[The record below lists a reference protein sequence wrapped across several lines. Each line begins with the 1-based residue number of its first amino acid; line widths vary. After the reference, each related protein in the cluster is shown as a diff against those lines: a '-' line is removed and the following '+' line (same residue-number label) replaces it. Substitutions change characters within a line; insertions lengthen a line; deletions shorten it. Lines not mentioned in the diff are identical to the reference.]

1 MSSLNIQI
9 TSGGAAAPISILT
22 PEPIHGA
29 RALIERGG
37 FDPDKA
43 FIDGPVTT
51 TVNDKTGE
59 TRYRFKVL
67 LEHYDIE
74 ELSRIISAR
83 RPRAPFKIADR
94 TVDAFGIEYADPQHG
109 KTGSRGGTP
118 ELLERS
124 NRIRHDIV
132 EHARKRKPAE
142 IGFFDLGDGIESFN
156 NTGSQA
162 FTNDLSLP
170 EQITVYALEI
180 IEWVESLARIA
191 PVKVG
196 IVPSNHSAWREGK
209 QVLGRPE
216 DDFGIQVHK
225 LAAALAK
232 RHSIR
237 AEWFFPQPDDES
249 VTVELVGRK
258 VGMVHG
264 NQWMPGG
271 AVRWWQNQTFGKCAV
286 SDAELLL
293 SGHYHTQARQRVT
306 ADKWWSGA
314 PTLDNG
320 SDWFRNKTGLD
331 TLPGM
336 VTFEMSRERGY
347 LPNSET
353 LWE

>member
-9 TSGGAAAPISILT
+9 TSGGAAAPVSILT

-29 RALIERGG
+29 RALLERGG
-37 FDPDKA
+37 YNPDKTV
-43 FIDGPVTT
+43 IDGPVTT
-51 TVNDKTGE
+51 TVNDKNGE
-59 TRYRFKVL
+59 TRYRFKA
-67 LEHYDIE
+67 LEEVNHID
-74 ELSRIISAR
+74 ELYRIISGR
-83 RPRAPFKIADR
+83 RPRAPFKIANR
-94 TVDAFGIEYADPQHG
+94 TVDGFGIEYADPQHG

-124 NRIRHDIV
+124 ARIRHDIV

-162 FTNDLSLP
+162 FTNDQSLP
-170 EQITVYALEI
+170 QQILTYALEI
-180 IEWVESLARIA
+180 FEWVDQLARIA

-209 QVLGRPE
+209 QQLGRPE
-216 DDFGIQVHK
+216 DDFGIMVHK
-225 LAAALAK
+225 LAQDMAK
-232 RHSIR
+232 RQGLR
-237 AEWFFPQPDDES
+237 AEWFFPEPEEES

-258 VGMVHG
+258 VGLVHG
-264 NQWMPGG
+264 NQFAPGG
-271 AVRWWQNQTFGKCAV
+271 AVKWWQNQTFGKCAV

-293 SGHYHTQARQRVT
+293 SGHYHTEGRSRVT
-306 ADKWWSGA
+306 AEKWWLGA

-336 VTFEMSRERGY
+336 VTFEMGRDRGFDY
-347 LPNSET
+347 NSQM